1 VTGVPILPRFGILC
15 ASETPHF
22 FRWAGKS
29 VTQIVN
35 HPALADPD
43 EGLQLCEDIKAQLQ
57 RSLAMVQAG
66 GETIPAQQVAA
77 RLGLDW

>member
-1 VTGVPILPRFGILC
+1 MIRSSVADLTVDEFKSLLREVVAQTIL
-15 ASETPHF
+15 E
-22 FRWAGKS
+22 
-29 VTQIVN
+29 
-35 HPALADPD
+35 ALADPD
-43 EGLQLCEDIKAQLQ
+43 EGLQLREDIKAQLQ